1 MTAEAALT
9 FRDVDGLARQAAN
22 GALQQATLNGVAF
35 RAEHYGPL
43 VEMAALVLAKRL
55 PAWLI
60 ADHLRP
66 GTGANVV
73 RVVVDGTTP
82 VVARNGD
89 KTAAFSLANT
99 NEAAFLSFNLAARK
113 AAEAAGFSHNTAAQF
128 GAALIELKNNV
139 ADHSM
144 AIGTGVLYF
153 CAGNRW
159 FEFGVT
165 DRGQGV
171 LASLRTFRDYAS
183 LTNHGV
189 ALRLAVSEGGTR
201 HGPGS
206 RHGYG
211 FRPIFLG
218 LAGYRGY
225 LRWRSGDHALI
236 IDARNPNESSGDLV
250 QKPMFDGLT
259 FSALCSMN

>member
-1 MTAEAALT
+1 LTLETPLT

-22 GALQQATLNGVAF
+22 GALQKTALGGVAF
-35 RAEHYGPL
+35 RAEHLGPL
-43 VEMAALVLAKRL
+43 VEMAALVSAKRL
-55 PAWLI
+55 PAWI
-60 ADHLRP
+60 VADHLRP
-66 GTGANVV
+66 GSGGNLLRA
-73 RVVVDGTTP
+73 VVDGAKP

-99 NEAAFLSFNLAARK
+99 NETAFLSFNLAARK
-113 AAEAAGFSHNTAAQF
+113 AAEAAGFSNNTAAQF

-144 AIGTGVLYF
+144 AIETGILYF
-153 CAGNRW
+153 CGGNRW

-171 LASLRTFRDYAS
+171 LASLKTFPDYAD
-183 LTNHGV
+183 LANHGD

-201 HGPGS
+201 YGPGS

-218 LAGYRGY
+218 LAGYHGY
-225 LRWRSGDHALI
+225 LRWRSGDHALV
-236 IDARNPNESSGDLV
+236 IDARNPNESSGDLL

-259 FSALCSMN
+259 LSARCSMD